1 MVNLIKL
8 LLGPFTTSRPS
19 NLRDGIMD
27 ILGGAVGRVAFRYQP
42 GQEMRDKALVG
53 AGILGRKYRIAEQR
67 IYTRQPYYT
76 LIDAAT
82 IDAATGDSLGL
93 FHQDS
98 IEPYSPAPSR

>member
-1 MVNLIKL
+1 MANLFKL
-8 LLGPFTTSRPS
+8 LIGLFSTSRPS
-19 NLRDGIMD
+19 SLREGVMD

-53 AGILGRKYRIAEQR
+53 AGILGRKYRIAKQR
-67 IYTRQPYYT
+67 IYTRQSYYT
-76 LIDAAT
+76 L

>member
-1 MVNLIKL
+1 MANLFKL
-8 LLGPFTTSRPS
+8 MIGLFSTSRPS
-19 NLRDGIMD
+19 SLREGVMD

-82 IDAATGDSLGL
+82 GDSLGL

>member
-1 MVNLIKL
+1 MFKL
-8 LLGPFTTSRPS
+8 MIGLFSTSRPS
-19 NLRDGIMD
+19 SLREGVMD
-27 ILGGAVGRVAFRYQP
+27 ILGGAVGRVGNERQS

-82 IDAATGDSLGL
+82 GDSLGL

>member
-1 MVNLIKL
+1 LFKL
-8 LLGPFTTSRPS
+8 LIGMFSTSRPS
-19 NLRDGIMD
+19 SLREGVMD

-42 GQEMRDKALVG
+42 GQGMRDKALVG

-76 LIDAAT
+76 LIG
-82 IDAATGDSLGL
+82 AATGDSLGL

>member
-1 MVNLIKL
+1 MANLFKL
-8 LLGPFTTSRPS
+8 LIGMFSTSRPS
-19 NLRDGIMD
+19 SLREGVMD

-82 IDAATGDSLGL
+82 GDSLGL

>member
-1 MVNLIKL
+1 MANLFKL
-8 LLGPFTTSRPS
+8 LIGLFSTSRPS
-19 NLRDGIMD
+19 SLREGVMD

-82 IDAATGDSLGL
+82 GDSLGL

>member
-1 MVNLIKL
+1 MANLFKL
-8 LLGPFTTSRPS
+8 LIGLFSTSRPS
-19 NLRDGIMD
+19 SLREGVMD
-27 ILGGAVGRVAFRYQP
+27 ILGGAVGRVGNERQP
-42 GQEMRDKALVG
+42 GQGMRDKALVG

-82 IDAATGDSLGL
+82 GDSLGL

>member
-1 MVNLIKL
+1 MFKL
-8 LLGPFTTSRPS
+8 MIGLFSTSRPS
-19 NLRDGIMD
+19 SLREGVMD
-27 ILGGAVGRVAFRYQP
+27 ILGGAVGRVGNERQP

-82 IDAATGDSLGL
+82 GDSLGL

>member
-1 MVNLIKL
+1 MVKLIKL
-8 LLGPFTTSRPS
+8 LIGPFTISRPS

-42 GQEMRDKALVG
+42 GQEMRDKALLG
-53 AGILGRKYRIAEQR
+53 SGILGRKYRIAEQR

-76 LIDAAT
+76 LV
-82 IDAATGDSLGL
+82 DAATGANLGL

-98 IEPYSPAPSR
+98 IEPYSPAASR

>member
-1 MVNLIKL
+1 MANLFKL
-8 LLGPFTTSRPS
+8 LIGMFSTSRPS
-19 NLRDGIMD
+19 SLREGVMD

-42 GQEMRDKALVG
+42 GQGMRDKALVG

-82 IDAATGDSLGL
+82 GDSLGL

>member
-1 MVNLIKL
+1 MANLFKL
-8 LLGPFTTSRPS
+8 MIGLFSTSRPS
-19 NLRDGIMD
+19 SLPEGVMD
-27 ILGGAVGRVAFRYQP
+27 ILGGAVGRVAFLYQP

-53 AGILGRKYRIAEQR
+53 AGILGRKYRIAKQR
-67 IYTRQPYYT
+67 IYTRQSYYT
-76 LIDAAT
+76 L

>member
-1 MVNLIKL
+1 MFKL
-8 LLGPFTTSRPS
+8 LIGLFSTSRPS
-19 NLRDGIMD
+19 SLREGVMD

-53 AGILGRKYRIAEQR
+53 AGILGRKYRIAKQR

-76 LIDAAT
+76 L

>member
-1 MVNLIKL
+1 MANLIKL
-8 LLGPFTTSRPS
+8 LIGPLSTSRPS
-19 NLRDGIMD
+19 KLRDGVLD
-27 ILGGAVGRVAFRYQP
+27 FLGGAVGRVAFRYQP

-53 AGILGRKYRIAEQR
+53 TGGVGRKYRIAEQR

-76 LIDAAT
+76 LV
-82 IDAATGDSLGL
+82 DAATGDSLRL

>member
-1 MVNLIKL
+1 MANLFKL
-8 LLGPFTTSRPS
+8 LIGMFSTSRPS
-19 NLRDGIMD
+19 SLREGVMD

-42 GQEMRDKALVG
+42 GQGMRDKALVG

-67 IYTRQPYYT
+67 IYTHQPYYT
-76 LIDAAT
+76 LIG
-82 IDAATGDSLGL
+82 AATGDSLGL